1 MKCTP
6 LYKGNSLISVFVVLS
21 LVLVAGCMSSGN
33 SAVMDQERLEKIT
46 IDVSTKE
53 DVRRLLGHPNGISKQ
68 SRAYP
73 GVPPVAGLT
82 NSEVWTYTHMSVDVD
97 GATFIPIV
105 GLFAGGATSHI
116 NTLR

>member
-1 MKCTP
+1 MFP
-6 LYKGNSLISVFVVLS
+6 P
-21 LVLVAGCMSSGN
+21 
-33 SAVMDQERLEKIT
+33 
-46 IDVSTKE
+46 KE

>member
-1 MKCTP
+1 
-6 LYKGNSLISVFVVLS
+6 
-21 LVLVAGCMSSGN
+21 MSSGN
-33 SAVMDQERLEKIT
+33 STVMDQERLEKIT

-68 SRAYP
+68 SGAYP

-97 GATFIPIV
+97 GATSS
-105 GLFAGGATSHI
+105 L
-116 NTLR
+116 L